1 MKLGVIGGLGP
12 IATVYF
18 FELIVNMTDASCDQE
33 HLDAIIYNSP
43 SIPDRTKFII
53 GESTANPVT
62 PMIEIGRKLAAQ
74 DCDFIAIPCITA
86 QYFHRE
92 LSDSIAAPIINTIR
106 ETAIYLSRYGIRKVG
121 IAATDGTISTKLF
134 QREFDKLGMVS
145 VIPSEKK
152 QQKVMDLIYDNIKAG
167 LPADMDEFYEIT
179 DELNRNGAE
188 VIVLGCTE
196 LSLIKR
202 DNNLGAGFI
211 DAMEVLAKVSIES
224 CGYSVKHKYTNL
236 IT

>member
-18 FELIVNMTDASCDQE
+18 YELIVNMTDASCDQE
-33 HLDAIIYNSP
+33 HLDAIIYNAP
-43 SIPDRTKFII
+43 SIPDRTKFIL
-53 GESTANPVT
+53 GESTANPVV
-62 PMIEIGRKLAAQ
+62 PMIDIGRKLAAQ

-86 QYFHRE
+86 QYFHKE

-106 ETAIYLSRYGIRKVG
+106 EVALYLSRSGIRKVG
-121 IAATDGTISTKLF
+121 IAATDGTISSKLF
-134 QREFDKLGMVS
+134 QKEFDRLGMVS
-145 VIPSEKK
+145 IVPTERN
-152 QQKVMDLIYDNIKAG
+152 QRKVMQIIYDNIKAG
-167 LPADMDEFYEIT
+167 LPVDMDEFNEVA
-179 DELNRNGAE
+179 DELKKNGAE

-202 DNNLGAGFI
+202 DNTLAPGFI